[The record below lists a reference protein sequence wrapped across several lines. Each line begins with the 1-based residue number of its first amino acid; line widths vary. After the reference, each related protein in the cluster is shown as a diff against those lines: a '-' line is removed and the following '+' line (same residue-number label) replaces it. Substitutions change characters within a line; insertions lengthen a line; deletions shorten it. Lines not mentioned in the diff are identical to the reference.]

1 MLAAC
6 PSPEVRHNAK
16 VYAFMLR
23 DSGFDDVE
31 SILGYDDAN
40 MQEMREELE
49 RNGVPTIT
57 AVTIVSMLEADTL
70 IKALQTLPTARND
83 SPAETLTTPPH
94 PHAPPSP
101 MSSLTSIFGSLLEAC
116 NFGSRSNALKDHP
129 LEARLQ
135 LSGFGFEVEDEDKLG
150 GWVRVHDLHGL
161 TQHERAHHGALSPQ
175 VRVHDC
181 TAAVLRVLIDGGTQR
196 FTSRGDSG
204 RQAYHYEAFRNP
216 ATSTLQQ
223 RNCHSKVRVTL
234 ACSHSPHRHLPQA
247 TPPLPT
253 ALLP

>member
-1 MLAAC
+1 MCA
-6 PSPEVRHNAK
+6 
-16 VYAFMLR
+16 
-23 DSGFDDVE
+23 SGFDNVE
-31 SILGYDDAN
+31 SILGYDDDN
-40 MQEMREELE
+40 LQEMREELE

-70 IKALQTLPTARND
+70 IKALQTLPIQAAPVTARNA
-83 SPAETLTTPPH
+83 SPVGTLTTPPH

-101 MSSLTSIFGSLLEAC
+101 MSLTSILGSLLEAC
-116 NFGSRSNALKDHP
+116 NLGSRSNALKDHP

-161 TQHERAHHGALSPQ
+161 AQHERAHHGALSPQ

-181 TAAVLRVLIDGGTQR
+181 TAAVLRVLIDGGTQG

-204 RQAYHYEAFRNP
+204 RQAYRYEAFRNP
-216 ATSTLQQ
+216 ATNKLQQ
-223 RNCHSKVRVTL
+223 RNCQTKVRVTL
-234 ACSHSPHRHLPQA
+234 ACPHSSHRHLPQA
-247 TPPLPT
+247 APPQPSALP
-253 ALLP
+253 P

>member
-1 MLAAC
+1 MCA
-6 PSPEVRHNAK
+6 
-16 VYAFMLR
+16 
-23 DSGFDDVE
+23 SGFDNVE
-31 SILGYDDAN
+31 SILGYDDDN
-40 MQEMREELE
+40 LQEMREELE

-70 IKALQTLPTARND
+70 IKALQTLPG
-83 SPAETLTTPPH
+83 TLTTPPH

-116 NFGSRSNALKDHP
+116 NLGSRSNALKDHP

-150 GWVRVHDLHGL
+150 GW
-161 TQHERAHHGALSPQ
+161 

>member
-1 MLAAC
+1 MLGAC
-6 PSPEVRHNAK
+6 PSPEVRDKASL
-16 VYAFMLR
+16 YADIMCA
-23 DSGFDDVE
+23 SGFDNVE
-31 SILGYDDAN
+31 SILGYDDDN
-40 MQEMREELE
+40 LQEMREELE

-70 IKALQTLPTARND
+70 IKALQTLPG
-83 SPAETLTTPPH
+83 TLTTPPH

-161 TQHERAHHGALSPQ
+161 TQHERAHHGSLSPE

-204 RQAYHYEAFRNP
+204 RKAYHYEAFRSP
-216 ATSTLQQ
+216 ETSTLQQ

-234 ACSHSPHRHLPQA
+234 ACSHSSHQHLPQA
-247 TPPLPT
+247 TPPLPS
-253 ALLP
+253 ALPP